1 VEIRTSHSGQDRD
14 SLLAPRGTR
23 AFDLILQ
30 YRLQLVRCEPTT
42 PFNASA
48 ASRIFATGDGLL
60 HDGPRR
66 FHLDR
71 WENAEWLAFCEHF
84 IRVILR
90 YWDRT
95 LELVPNRPWYQRRGT
110 QDAPEAARIT
120 CGLALRPVDTA
131 AQAHQRFFIIKPRE
145 TNFRPFANAQ
155 RRVGLFTHRDLAMRR
170 QIWLTPIDGAVH
182 NVLFM
187 QSPVLHEFGHTLGL
201 GHIGGRGSGER
212 AYGATLAEQQDIMG
226 LGNRLSAGAAQ
237 PWIAQLRHHVTP
249 ARAEPPLSFTAR
261 VIAPQLVSYWDYDW
275 VPEWRRRP
283 ATDGSSS
290 ASPSGR

>member
-1 VEIRTSHSGQDRD
+1 MEIHASHSGLDRD
-14 SLLAPRGTR
+14 SRLTPRGAR

-30 YRLQLVRCEPTT
+30 YRMELVRCEPTT
-42 PFNASA
+42 HFNASA
-48 ASRIFATGDGLL
+48 ASRVFGTGDGLL
-60 HDGPRR
+60 HDGARR
-66 FHLDR
+66 FHLER
-71 WENAEWLAFCEHF
+71 WENDEWLAYRENFA
-84 IRVILR
+84 RVILR

-95 LELVPNRPWYQRRGT
+95 LELAPNRPWYQRPGT

-120 CGLALRPVDTA
+120 CGLALTLVDTA
-131 AQAHQRFFIIKPRE
+131 AQAHQRYFIIKPRE

-201 GHIGGRGSGER
+201 GHIGGHGSGEW
-212 AYGATLAEQQDIMG
+212 AYGASLAEQQDIMG
-226 LGNRLSAGAAQ
+226 LGNRLSAGAAR
-237 PWIAQLRHHVTP
+237 PWIAQLSHHVIR
-249 ARAEPPLSFTAR
+249 ARAEPPLSFSAR

-283 ATDGSSS
+283 AT
-290 ASPSGR
+290 ASGP

>member
-1 VEIRTSHSGQDRD
+1 MEIRTSHSGQDRD
-14 SLLAPRGTR
+14 SLLSPRGAR
-23 AFDLILQ
+23 SFDLTLQ
-30 YRLQLVRCEPTT
+30 YRIQLVRCEPCTHVND
-42 PFNASA
+42 FMV
-48 ASRIFATGDGLL
+48 SRIFCTGNGVLRDGA
-60 HDGPRR
+60 RQ

-71 WENAEWLAFCEHF
+71 LENAELLAFRENF
-84 IRVILR
+84 SRVILR

-95 LELVPNRPWYQRRGT
+95 LELAPDRPWYRPRGA
-110 QDAPEAARIT
+110 QGAPEAARIA
-120 CGLALRPVDTA
+120 CGLALTLVDTA
-131 AQAHQRFFIIKPRE
+131 AQAHHRYFIIKPRE

-155 RRVGLFTHRDLAMRR
+155 RRVGLFTHRDLAMKR

-201 GHIGGRGSGER
+201 SHIGGRGSGER

-237 PWIAQLRHHVTP
+237 PWIAQLRHHVIR
-249 ARAEPPLSFTAR
+249 ARAEPPLSFSAR
-261 VIAPQLVSYWDYDW
+261 VVAPQLVSYWDYDW

-283 ATDGSSS
+283 AT
-290 ASPSGR
+290 ASGP

>member
-14 SLLAPRGTR
+14 SLLAPRGAR

-71 WENAEWLAFCEHF
+71 WENAEWLAFCENF

-120 CGLALRPVDTA
+120 CGLALRLADTA

-237 PWIAQLRHHVTP
+237 PWIAQLRHHVIP

>member
-1 VEIRTSHSGQDRD
+1 MEIRTSHNGLDRD
-14 SLLAPRGTR
+14 SLLTPRGAR

-42 PFNASA
+42 AFNASA
-48 ASRIFATGDGLL
+48 ASRVFATGDGLL

-66 FHLDR
+66 FRLDR
-71 WENAEWLAFCEHF
+71 WENAEWLAFCENF
-84 IRVILR
+84 VRVIRR

-120 CGLALRPVDTA
+120 CGLALRLVDTA

-212 AYGATLAEQQDIMG
+212 AYGATLAEQQEIMG

-237 PWIAQLRHHVTP
+237 PWIAQLRHHVIC

-290 ASPSGR
+290 ASPSSR

>member
-1 VEIRTSHSGQDRD
+1 MEIHASHSGLDRD
-14 SLLAPRGTR
+14 SLLTPRGAR
-23 AFDLILQ
+23 AFDLTLQ

-42 PFNASA
+42 HFNASA
-48 ASRIFATGDGLL
+48 ASRAFATGNGLL
-60 HDGPRR
+60 HDGARQ
-66 FHLDR
+66 FHLER
-71 WENAEWLAFCEHF
+71 WENAEWLAYRENFA
-84 IRVILR
+84 RVILR

-95 LELVPNRPWYQRRGT
+95 LDLTPNRPWFQRRGT

-120 CGLALRPVDTA
+120 CGLALRLVDTA

-212 AYGATLAEQQDIMG
+212 AYGATLAEQQDIRG

-237 PWIAQLRHHVTP
+237 PWIAQLRHHVVP

-283 ATDGSSS
+283 ATDGSAS

>member
-1 VEIRTSHSGQDRD
+1 MEIRTSHSGQDRD
-14 SLLAPRGTR
+14 SLLTSRGART
-23 AFDLILQ
+23 FDLTLQ
-30 YRLQLVRCEPTT
+30 YRIQLVRCEPTT
-42 PFNASA
+42 HFNASV
-48 ASRIFATGDGLL
+48 ASRIFCTGDGLL
-60 HDGPRR
+60 HDGPRQ

-71 WENAEWLAFCEHF
+71 WENAEWLAFRENF
-84 IRVILR
+84 VRVILR

-95 LELVPNRPWYQRRGT
+95 LELTPNRPWHQRRGA
-110 QDAPEAARIT
+110 QGAPEAATIT
-120 CGLALRPVDTA
+120 CGLSLTPVDTA
-131 AQAHQRFFIIKPRE
+131 AQAHQRCFIIKPRE

-212 AYGATLAEQQDIMG
+212 AYGATVAEQQDIMG

-237 PWIAQLRHHVTP
+237 PWIAQLRHHLIR
-249 ARAEPPLSFTAR
+249 ARAEPALNFTAR

-290 ASPSGR
+290 ASPSGS